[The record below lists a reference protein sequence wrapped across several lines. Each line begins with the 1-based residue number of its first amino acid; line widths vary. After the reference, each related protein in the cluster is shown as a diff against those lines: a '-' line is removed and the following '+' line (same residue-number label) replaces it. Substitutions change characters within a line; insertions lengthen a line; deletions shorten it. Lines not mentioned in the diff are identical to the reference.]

1 MKANAELRIKNVE
14 GKPPRRQSTFYVLHS
29 LFIASVFFLAAPASA
44 EIIDRIAVTVGKH
57 AIKLSDIDRDL
68 RVTSFLNREPLDLS
82 SNARRAAAERLI
94 DQALIS
100 DEIEEGGYARPG
112 DSDVEA
118 LLNRI
123 RQERFGGSDARL
135 REALETHGLTEDQ
148 LRQQLLWQLEV
159 LRFIDQRFRAGALV
173 TGALVTDD
181 DVRSYY
187 DQHRADLAR
196 QNPKAQSFEALE
208 PKIRQSLEGERVNQ
222 NFSQWLEETRRG
234 DRIQYHQEAF
244 G

>member
-1 MKANAELRIKNVE
+1 MKGNSELRIENVE
-14 GKPPRRQSTFYVLHS
+14 RKPPPRNSIFSILHS
-29 LFIASVFFLAAPASA
+29 LFVVSFFFLAPPTSA

-57 AIKLSDIDRDL
+57 AIKLSDINRDL
-68 RVTSFLNREPLDLS
+68 RVMSFLNREPLNLS
-82 SNARRAAAERLI
+82 SKARRAAAERLI
-94 DQALIS
+94 DQALIG
-100 DEIEEGGYARPG
+100 DEIEEGGYDRPP

-118 LLNRI
+118 MLNKI

-135 REALETHGLTEDQ
+135 REALNTYGLTEGQ

-159 LRFIDQRFRAGALV
+159 LRFIDQRFRAGV
-173 TGALVTDD
+173 LVTDD

-196 QNPKAQSFEALE
+196 QNPKAQSLE
-208 PKIRQSLEGERVNQ
+208 DLQSKIRQSLEGEQVNQ
-222 NFSQWLEETRRG
+222 NFIQWLEEARKR
-234 DRIQYHQEAF
+234 DRIEYHPEAF

>member
-1 MKANAELRIKNVE
+1 MNKNAELRIENVE
-14 GKPPRRQSTFYVLHS
+14 GHLLLRHSIFYVLHS
-29 LFIASVFFLAAPASA
+29 TFLVAVSLAAAFFPASA

-68 RVTSFLNREPLDLS
+68 RVTSFLNREPLNLS

-94 DQALIS
+94 DQVLIR
-100 DEIEEGGYARPG
+100 DEIEQGGYARPA

-123 RQERFGGSDARL
+123 GQERFEGSATRL
-135 REALETHGLTEDQ
+135 QEALATYGITEDQ

-159 LRFIDQRFRAGALV
+159 LRFIDQRFRSGV
-173 TGALVTDD
+173 LVTDD

-187 DQHRADLAR
+187 DQHHAELAR
-196 QNPKAQSFEALE
+196 QNPKNAGIEALE
-208 PKIRQSLEGERVNQ
+208 PQIRQSLEGERINQ
-222 NFSQWLEETRRG
+222 NFAQWLEEARRR

>member
-1 MKANAELRIKNVE
+1 MKGNAEVRIENVE
-14 GKPPRRQSTFYVLHS
+14 GKPPPRNSVFSILHS
-29 LFIASVFFLAAPASA
+29 LFLASAFFLAPPTSA

-57 AIKLSDIDRDL
+57 AIKLSDINRDL
-68 RVTSFLNREPLDLS
+68 RVMSFLNREPLNLS
-82 SNARRAAAERLI
+82 SKARRAAAERLI
-94 DQALIS
+94 DQSLIG
-100 DEIEEGGYARPG
+100 DEIEEGGYDRPP

-118 LLNRI
+118 MLNKI

-135 REALETHGLTEDQ
+135 REALDTYGLNEGQ

-159 LRFIDQRFRAGALV
+159 LRFIDQRFRAGV
-173 TGALVTDD
+173 LVTDD

-196 QNPKAQSFEALE
+196 QNPKAQSLE
-208 PKIRQSLEGERVNQ
+208 DLQSKIRQSLEGEQVNQ
-222 NFSQWLEETRRG
+222 NFIQWLEEARKR
-234 DRIQYHQEAF
+234 DRIEYHPEAF

>member
-1 MKANAELRIKNVE
+1 MQ
-14 GKPPRRQSTFYVLHS
+14 KPESIPFGWSHS
-29 LFIASVFFLAAPASA
+29 GYWHLATGFLFFFAASPASA
-44 EIIDRIAVTVGKH
+44 EIIDRIAVTVGQH

-68 RVTSFLNREPLDLS
+68 RVTTFLNREPLNLS
-82 SNARRAAAERLI
+82 SNTRRAAAERLM

-100 DEIEEGGYARPG
+100 DEIEQGGYARPA

-118 LLNRI
+118 LLTKI

-135 REALETHGLTEDQ
+135 RQALETYGLTEDQ

-159 LRFIDQRFRAGALV
+159 LRFIDERFRSGV
-173 TGALVTDD
+173 LVTDD

-187 DQHRADLAR
+187 DQHRADLVR
-196 QNPKAQSFEALE
+196 QNPKAQSLEALA
-208 PKIRQSLEGERVNQ
+208 PKIRQSLDGERVNQ
-222 NFSQWLEETRRG
+222 NFTQWLEEARRRN
-234 DRIQYHQEAF
+234 RIQYHQEAF

>member
-1 MKANAELRIKNVE
+1 MNEKSEARSRKPE
-14 GKPPRRQSTFYVLHS
+14 GIPSCWSHS
-29 LFIASVFFLAAPASA
+29 GYWLLATGFLFLFLAPPASA

-68 RVTSFLNREPLDLS
+68 RVTSFLNREPLNLS
-82 SNARRAAAERLI
+82 SNAKCAAAERLI
-94 DQALIS
+94 DQALIG
-100 DEIEEGGYARPG
+100 DEIEEGGYDRPA

-118 LLNRI
+118 MLNKI

-135 REALETHGLTEDQ
+135 REALETYGLTEDQ
-148 LRQQLLWQLEV
+148 LRQQLSWQLEV
-159 LRFIDQRFRAGALV
+159 LRFIDQRFRAGV
-173 TGALVTDD
+173 LVTDD

-196 QNPKAQSFEALE
+196 QNPKAQSLE
-208 PKIRQSLEGERVNQ
+208 DFQPKIRQSLEGERVNQ
-222 NFSQWLEETRRG
+222 NFTQWLEEARRRN
-234 DRIQYHQEAF
+234 RIEYHQEAF

>member
-1 MKANAELRIKNVE
+1 LKQNTEFRTQKTGESA
-14 GKPPRRQSTFYVLHS
+14 PRRHSVFGILHS
-29 LFIASVFFLAAPASA
+29 VFLAVLLASVVPSSAA

-57 AIKLSDIDRDL
+57 AIKSSDIERDL
-68 RVTSFLNREPLDLS
+68 RVTAFLNREPLNLN

-100 DEIEEGGYARPG
+100 GEIADGGYTRPAES
-112 DSDVEA
+112 DSDA

-123 RQERFGGSDARL
+123 RRERSGGSDARL
-135 REALETHGLTEDQ
+135 REALATYGITEDQ
-148 LRQQLLWQLEV
+148 IRQQLLWQLEV
-159 LRFIDQRFRAGALV
+159 LRFIDQRFRSGV
-173 TGALVTDD
+173 LVTDD

-196 QNPKAQSFEALE
+196 QNPKAQSLEDLE
-208 PKIRQSLEGERVNQ
+208 PKIRQSLEGERINQ
-222 NFSQWLEETRRG
+222 NFAQWLEEARRRS
-234 DRIQYHQEAF
+234 RIQYHQEAF

>member
-1 MKANAELRIKNVE
+1 LKANAELRIKNVE

-29 LFIASVFFLAAPASA
+29 VFIASVFFLAAPASA
-44 EIIDRIAVTVGKH
+44 EIIDGIAVTVGTH

-135 REALETHGLTEDQ
+135 REALETYGLTEDQ

-159 LRFIDQRFRAGALV
+159 LRFIDQRFRAGV
-173 TGALVTDD
+173 LVTDD

-222 NFSQWLEETRRG
+222 NFSQWLEETRRH

>member
-1 MKANAELRIKNVE
+1 MRIENAEFRTQNTEECL
-14 GKPPRRQSTFYVLHS
+14 PPRHSVFCILYSTFLVAA
-29 LFIASVFFLAAPASA
+29 FIPAPCSAA

-57 AIKLSDIDRDL
+57 AIKLSGIDRDL
-68 RVTSFLNREPLDLS
+68 RITEFLNREPLSLS

-94 DQALIS
+94 DQILLR
-100 DEIEEGGYARPG
+100 DEIEQGGYARPA

-135 REALETHGLTEDQ
+135 QEALAADGLTEDQ

-159 LRFIDQRFRAGALV
+159 LRFIDQRFRSGV
-173 TGALVTDD
+173 LVTDD

-187 DQHRADLAR
+187 EQHRADLTR
-196 QNPKAQSFEALE
+196 QNPQNAGLEALE
-208 PKIRQSLEGERVNQ
+208 PKIRQSLEGERINQ
-222 NFSQWLEETRRG
+222 NFAQWLEEARRRN
-234 DRIQYHQEAF
+234 RIQYHQEAF